1 MFILRG
7 ILKESLTLK
16 NDKIFLN
23 IKIVLKKH
31 TFVIF
36 SDLQSKFF
44 PLRIILKILKHLTLL
59 LLLYSTPPLSHKN
72 GNAFQPQIANKKNGS
87 ECRRS
92 TRTRTKD
99 EKSTGCGWMD
109 GWLVAGGKEDTN
121 TLFTI
126 SIHKSFLNTWQRQ
139 VDFLVLFFYGVFSS
153 ICFKTITFFRIIFFY
168 YFFIILKSKCDKH
181 WFYATDKK
189 ILGL

>member
-1 MFILRG
+1 M
-7 ILKESLTLK
+7 
-16 NDKIFLN
+16 
-23 IKIVLKKH
+23 
-31 TFVIF
+31 
-36 SDLQSKFF
+36 QSKFF

-109 GWLVAGGKEDTN
+109 GWLMAGGKEDTN

-139 VDFLVLFFYGVFSS
+139 VDFLFLFFVWGFFFYLFKKQLHSFVLFS
-153 ICFKTITFFRIIFFY
+153 
-168 YFFIILKSKCDKH
+168 FIISLS
-181 WFYATDKK
+181 Y
-189 ILGL
+189 

>member
-1 MFILRG
+1 M
-7 ILKESLTLK
+7 
-16 NDKIFLN
+16 
-23 IKIVLKKH
+23 
-31 TFVIF
+31 
-36 SDLQSKFF
+36 
-44 PLRIILKILKHLTLL
+44 
-59 LLLYSTPPLSHKN
+59 LLYSTPPLSHKN

-99 EKSTGCGWMD
+99 EKSTGCRWKD

-139 VDFLVLFFYGVFSS
+139 VDFLFLFFYGVFSS
-153 ICFKTITFFRIIFFY
+153 ICFKTITFIRIIFFY

-181 WFYATDKK
+181 CFMRLIQTAFIYKRTNFIFFMDFLRFFYCYLVTTFVANICFL
-189 ILGL
+189 ILSLLLLRLRLLFLSFRFRKL